1 MEKVFNFV
9 LSYIACLSGA
19 TLAILINSL
28 YLDISF
34 GEEMTSLRPYISAF
48 VLAVVM
54 VTLRRYKDEE

>member
-9 LSYIACLSGA
+9 LSYMACLLGA

-28 YLDISF
+28 YLNISLE
-34 GEEMTSLRPYISAF
+34 EEMTSLRPYVSAF

-54 VTLRRYKDEE
+54 VSLRNYKGEE